1 MDGIDKFKKKK
12 LMIPD
17 SKIPKCPEFE
27 VKSKIGN
34 MIKMGVNIYYL
45 ELIFILV
52 NIFQQLKLMKK
63 VILTDA
69 ILLRKKDKKHQKKN
83 LDCKFIR
90 TNTSNA
96 KNEYELDYEVG
107 DVQTFIDELKNKK
120 IKKLEKKL
128 KNEKDK
134 DKELKEKLEKE
145 KLEKEIKEKLDKE
158 IRKIRK
164 RSRNKR
170 IKKQK

>member
-1 MDGIDKFKKKK
+1 
-12 LMIPD
+12 MIPD

-69 ILLRKKDKKHQKKN
+69 ILLRKKDKKHQQKN

-120 IKKLEKKL
+120 IKKLEKK
-128 KNEKDK
+128 
-134 DKELKEKLEKE
+134 
-145 KLEKEIKEKLDKE
+145 IKKRKRQRQRTKRKTRK
-158 IRKIRK
+158 RKIRK
-164 RSRNKR
+164 RNKR
-170 IKKQK
+170 KIRQRNQKNQKKKQK